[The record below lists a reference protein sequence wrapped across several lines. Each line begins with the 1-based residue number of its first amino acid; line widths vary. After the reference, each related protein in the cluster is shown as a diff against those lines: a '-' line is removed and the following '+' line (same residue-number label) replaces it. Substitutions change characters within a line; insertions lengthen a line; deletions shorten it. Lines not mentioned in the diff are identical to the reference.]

1 MKTTAVLI
9 AALLS
14 TPLIAQDAAVA
25 PTTTPA
31 PAVEMTEQAQQHLQ
45 LTRNI
50 LEVLRELTGTLDS
63 VKDRNTADAA
73 AVKVQEIA
81 TRMQELQMQADSY
94 PALSKEQE
102 KLVKSAINEQ
112 EVQETVHN
120 FLVSI
125 VQIAQANCYESLP
138 MNQALGRVLS
148 KATKA
153 SAGATN

>member
-1 MKTTAVLI
+1 MKTTAILT

-14 TPLIAQDAAVA
+14 IPLLAQDAAVA
-25 PTTTPA
+25 PMTPA
-31 PAVEMTEQAQQHLQ
+31 PAVEMTEQARQHLQ

-63 VKDRNTADAA
+63 VKDQTTADAA

-81 TRMQELQMQADSY
+81 VRMQELQMEADSY

-112 EVQETVHN
+112 EVQDTVHN

-138 MNQALGRVLS
+138 MNQALGKVLS
-148 KATKA
+148 KAAKA
-153 SAGATN
+153 SANATN

>member
-1 MKTTAVLI
+1 MKTTAILTAV
-9 AALLS
+9 LLS
-14 TPLIAQDAAVA
+14 TPLMAQDAAVI
-25 PTTTPA
+25 PSTPA
-31 PAVEMTEQAQQHLQ
+31 PAVEMTEQARQHLQ

-63 VKDRNTADAA
+63 VKDQTTADAA
-73 AVKVQEIA
+73 AVKVHEIA
-81 TRMQELQMQADSY
+81 VKMHELQTQADSY

-125 VQIAQANCYESLP
+125 VQIAQANCYDSP
-138 MNQALGRVLS
+138 SMNQALGRVLS
-148 KATKA
+148 KAAKA
-153 SAGATN
+153 STSATN

>member
-1 MKTTAVLI
+1 MKTTSVLTI
-9 AALLS
+9 ALLS

-25 PTTTPA
+25 PTTPA

-45 LTRNI
+45 LSRNI
-50 LEVLRELTGTLDS
+50 LEVLRELTGTLES
-63 VKDRNTADAA
+63 VKDQTTADAA

-81 TRMQELQMQADSY
+81 AKMRELQTQADSF

-120 FLVSI
+120 FVVSV
-125 VQIAQANCYESLP
+125 VQMAQANCYDSP
-138 MNQALGRVLS
+138 SMNQALVKVLS
-148 KATKA
+148 KASNA
-153 SAGATN
+153 PAGATN

>member
-1 MKTTAVLI
+1 MKTTAILT

-14 TPLIAQDAAVA
+14 IPLLAQDAAVA
-25 PTTTPA
+25 PMTPA
-31 PAVEMTEQAQQHLQ
+31 PAVEMTEQARQHLQ

-50 LEVLRELTGTLDS
+50 LDVLRELTGTLDS
-63 VKDRNTADAA
+63 VKDQTTADAA

-81 TRMQELQMQADSY
+81 VRMQELQMEADSY

-112 EVQETVHN
+112 EVQDTVHN

-138 MNQALGRVLS
+138 MNQALGKVLS
-148 KATKA
+148 KAAKA
-153 SAGATN
+153 SANATN

>member
-1 MKTTAVLI
+1 MKTTAVLT
-9 AALLS
+9 AVLLS
-14 TPLIAQDAAVA
+14 TPLIAQDAADA
-25 PTTTPA
+25 PTTPA
-31 PAVEMTEQAQQHLQ
+31 PAVEMSEQAQQHLQ

-50 LEVLRELTGTLDS
+50 LEVLRELTGTLES
-63 VKDRNTADAA
+63 VKDQTTADAA
-73 AVKVQEIA
+73 AAKVQEIA

-120 FLVSI
+120 FLVSF

-138 MNQALGRVLS
+138 MNEALGRVLS
-148 KATKA
+148 KAAKA
-153 SAGATN
+153 PANATN

>member
-1 MKTTAVLI
+1 MKTTAILT

-14 TPLIAQDAAVA
+14 TPLLAQDAAVA
-25 PTTTPA
+25 PMTPA
-31 PAVEMTEQAQQHLQ
+31 PAVEMTEQARQHLQ

-63 VKDRNTADAA
+63 VKDQTTADAA

-81 TRMQELQMQADSY
+81 VRMQELQMEADSY

-112 EVQETVHN
+112 EVQDTVHN

-138 MNQALGRVLS
+138 MNQALGKVLS
-148 KATKA
+148 KAAKA
-153 SAGATN
+153 SANATN

>member
-1 MKTTAVLI
+1 MKTTAVLT

-14 TPLIAQDAAVA
+14 TPLIAQDAVVA
-25 PTTTPA
+25 PTTPA

-112 EVQETVHN
+112 EVQETVQN

-148 KATKA
+148 KAAKA
-153 SAGATN
+153 STGATN